1 MSENKIKCYEDYVNC
16 RYKMHISN
24 IEEFETYKENY
35 FVSEK
40 LYNAINADKKI
51 EFNGLFNECTFE
63 FMRNE
68 IYVIYINAIQCN
80 DVLLELAMELIE
92 MNKIEQKLLTQIIM
106 IITNYDQA
114 LSKGSRSIIHIE
126 SCISNILY
134 HIINE

>member
-1 MSENKIKCYEDYVNC
+1 
-16 RYKMHISN
+16 MHISN